1 MKIMVVMALA
11 ISLVACKTAGNK
23 NTDDIDTLKSRD
35 VNVDTTSSQLS
46 PARRDTLVLYQDRR
60 DKTQVAI
67 DEIRTRVANGE
78 LKEDLKAR
86 SEELEEK
93 LNQLNKKIDDLGRSS
108 ERSWNTLKLE
118 IDSLLTDLD
127 QTIDRT
133 KNNLK
138 K

>member
-1 MKIMVVMALA
+1 MKILFMMALA

-23 NTDDIDTLKSRD
+23 NSDDVDTVKSPD
-35 VNVDTTSSQLS
+35 VNMDTSSSLLS
-46 PARRDTLVLYQDRR
+46 PARRDTLVMYQERR
-60 DKTQVAI
+60 DKTRVAI
-67 DEIRTRVANGE
+67 EEMKTRVSNGE
-78 LKEDLKAR
+78 LKDNLKAR

-108 ERSWNTLKLE
+108 ESSWNTLQLE

-127 QTIDRT
+127 QTIDRA

>member
-1 MKIMVVMALA
+1 MALA

-23 NTDDIDTLKSRD
+23 NMDDIDTLKSRD
-35 VNVDTTSSQLS
+35 VNMDTTSSQLS
-46 PARRDTLVLYQDRR
+46 PARRDTLVLYQERR
-60 DKTQVAI
+60 D
-67 DEIRTRVANGE
+67 RTRVAIEEMRTRISNGE

-93 LNQLNKKIDDLGRSS
+93 LNQLNKKIDNLGRSS
-108 ERSWNTLKLE
+108 ERSWNKLKIE

-127 QTIDRT
+127 QTIDRA

-138 K
+138 R